1 MLFIF
6 LNFVI
11 LVIAWNYYKISFFM
25 IRNWQ
30 VVWQVKFFDCAFRSK
45 NPLWNNTYLQISYF
59 TVCMPAQVAL
69 ICWKIC
75 FSFSPGRNIQTSKE
89 KNMKIN
95 SGKTWHNF
103 ASIYPF
109 QVFCSM
115 MACTIHCRHLMVW
128 KIFAPRFIYE
138 GLATFI
144 SLHAIIFGYLI
155 LIRVHWSVSRMINR
169 INKTK

>member
-1 MLFIF
+1 MLEIIIKF
-6 LNFVI
+6 LSLWFEIDKLCDKLNSSIVLFVLRI
-11 LVIAWNYYKISFFM
+11 LYETILIYKLVISLFACLPKLLLS
-25 IRNWQ
+25 
-30 VVWQVKFFDCAFRSK
+30 VEKFVSAFLLVETFRHRK
-45 NPLWNNTYLQISYF
+45 
-59 TVCMPAQVAL
+59 
-69 ICWKIC
+69 K
-75 FSFSPGRNIQTSKE
+75 

-144 SLHAIIFGYLI
+144 SLPAIIFGYLI